1 MKGVSIEELKQR
13 FGPPLSV
20 APYGECLIVQGAEF
34 DPDWEV
40 LLSDRGFNCF
50 NIDLDTHPVTLVQL
64 KKRVAEGKVAYVP
77 PAKSPKDARS
87 NSVIDGEK
95 EVEKMEKNEPKKAE
109 RTEALRERKQG
120 GKRGLN
126 WTPKEDAELLKAYDS
141 LISEGK
147 RYGIVKVIAA
157 KFPDRSGSAAYQR
170 LKRLLKKRGEKASKA
185 AKSAPEKV
193 VSKEPIEKFAEITKS
208 TGDIEKTD
216 SELAIE
222 VLQQAYD
229 ALSKAYVEV
238 KTELKKQQDFVLNFV
253 YVPLNQNAEA
263 LKDLQAKYKK
273 LRKKL
278 ARHKHAVG
286 SGEAMLP
293 LEDSS

>member
-40 LLSDRGFNCF
+40 ALGDQGFKCF
-50 NIDLDTHPVTLVQL
+50 NVTLDAHPVTLVQL
-64 KKRVAEGKVAYVP
+64 KKRVAEGKVVYIP

-126 WTPKEDAELLKAYDS
+126 WTPKEDAELLKTYDK
-141 LISEGK
+141 LVSEGK
-147 RYGIVKVIAA
+147 RWGMVKVFAE
-157 KFPDRSGSAAYQR
+157 KFPDRLGNAAYQR
-170 LKRLLKKRGEKASKA
+170 LKRLLKNMPKDTKSSPEKP
-185 AKSAPEKV
+185 APEQK
-193 VSKEPIEKFAEITKS
+193 ATKS
-208 TGDIEKTD
+208 TCDTPKTD

-222 VLQQAYD
+222 MLQQSYD
-229 ALSKAYVEV
+229 ALSKEV
-238 KTELKKQQDFVLNFV
+238 AELKTEVESLRDFV
-253 YVPLNQNAEA
+253 EA
-263 LKDLQAKYKK
+263 NIAVKYKVTQFERALIK
-273 LRKKL
+273 
-278 ARHKHAVG
+278 HKHAQG

-293 LEDSS
+293 MEAST